1 MEPRLRKS
9 QTVSKSSSS
18 PGVVFQ
24 PQVAQGFKRGID
36 VLVAA
41 IRPTLGP
48 LPRVVVLPRATIG
61 PPEILDNGAVIARRI
76 LQLPDRDADAGA
88 MFLRQLLWRQYE
100 REGDGTAT
108 AAVLFQAVFARGLAY
123 LAAGGNAMRLR
134 FGLETAGQIVADAL
148 ARQAIPVAGREM
160 LRRVALAVCGEE
172 ALSDR
177 LGEIFDIVGEYGQL
191 EIRTERGRDLERE
204 YVEGAYWQSGVLSWL
219 LVDGQPRARV
229 KLENPAIFNS
239 DLSFEEA
246 DQLVPVLRAAA
257 DAGHRAL
264 VIVANRIAKRA
275 MSLLLANNR
284 AGALRVLAV
293 KRPGGTLAEGSAA
306 QEDLAYLT
314 GAPVFPAQAQGEL
327 ARLTAADFGRART
340 AWANRDYF
348 GIVGGRGDPRALRA
362 HIASLRA
369 ACAQASEPEDR
380 KRLRERIGR
389 LMGGSAVLWLAAATE
404 SEANFRKELAQ
415 RTAEAVRGALLE
427 GVLPGGGSALL
438 ACRKPLAEALAAE
451 SDPDVGAGLR
461 IASDALAEPLRVL
474 AHNAGY
480 EPAAVLAELADAG
493 PGYGFD
499 VLSGRVVDMVQAGV
513 LDAVTAQRAAAWRAI
528 AGAGLA
534 LTTDVLVHHRHPAQE
549 YNP

>member
-1 MEPRLRKS
+1 MRKI
-9 QTVSKSSSS
+9 QTVSTSPSL

-36 VLVAA
+36 ALVAA

-76 LQLPDRDADAGA
+76 IQLPDRDADAGA
-88 MFLRQLLWRQYE
+88 MFLRQLLWQQYE
-100 REGDGTAT
+100 REGDATAT
-108 AAVLFQAVFARGLAY
+108 AAVLFQAVFDRGLAY

-134 FGLETAGQIVADAL
+134 FGLESAARIVADAL
-148 ARQAIPVAGREM
+148 ARQAMPVAGREM

-172 ALSDR
+172 ALADR
-177 LGEIFDIVGEYGQL
+177 LAEIFDIIGEYGQL
-191 EIRTERGRDLERE
+191 EVRTERGRDLERE
-204 YVEGAYWQSGVLSWL
+204 YVEGVYWQGGVLSWL
-219 LVDGQPRARV
+219 MVDGQPGARV
-229 KLENPAIFNS
+229 ELENPAIFNS

-246 DQLVPVLRAAA
+246 DELVPVLRAAA

-264 VIVANRIAKRA
+264 VIVANRIAERA

-306 QEDLAYLT
+306 QEDLAHLT
-314 GAPVFPAQAQGEL
+314 GARVFPAHAEGEL

-340 AWANRDYF
+340 AWATRDYF

-369 ACAQASEPEDR
+369 AYARVSEPEER
-380 KRLRERIGR
+380 KRLRERIGK
-389 LMGGSAVLWLAAATE
+389 LMGGSAILWLAAATE
-404 SEANFRKELAQ
+404 SAANFRKELVE

-427 GVLPGGGSALL
+427 GVIPGGGTALL
-438 ACRKPLAEALAAE
+438 ACQQPLAQALAAE
-451 SDPDVGAGLR
+451 ADPDVRVALR
-461 IASDALAEPLRVL
+461 IVSDALAEPLRVL
-474 AHNAGY
+474 AANAGH
-480 EPAAVLAELADAG
+480 EPAAVLARLAHAG
-493 PGYGFD
+493 AGHGFD
-499 VLSGRVVDMVQAGV
+499 VLSGRVVEMAQAGV
-513 LDAVTAQRAAAWRAI
+513 LDSAAAQRSAAWRAI
-528 AGAGLA
+528 TGAGLA
-534 LTTDVLVHHRHPAQE
+534 LTTDVLVHHRHPVQV